1 MLCARHATKA
11 PEPRVRAAALRCIA
25 ACVSGAGR
33 SMSPKSSEAALKL
46 ALRVG
51 AADKEVCVCTAAA
64 AVLADL
70 CVGAGEKAL
79 CATLSFDQ
87 CATACISALEAG
99 AGVDERRQ

>member
-1 MLCARHATKA
+1 
-11 PEPRVRAAALRCIA
+11 
-25 ACVSGAGR
+25 
-33 SMSPKSSEAALKL
+33 MSPKSSEAALKL

-70 CVGAGEKAL
+70 CVSGAGEKAL

-99 AGVDERRQ
+99 AGAVI